1 MASELI
7 VQTIQGPSSGANAN
21 KVIIPSG
28 HTLAAAGHVVQVVSA
43 KHSSQSQTTGTSYI
57 GFPLSAS
64 ITPTSASSKILVI
77 LSFTGA
83 ISTDN
88 HLIVRVLRDSTT
100 AVGENLSAFFAQTAG
115 VSGGALNIHELDTPN
130 TTSTL
135 TYEAQFRS
143 RDAGENVLVQY
154 SNQPSTL
161 TLMEIAQ

>member
-1 MASELI
+1 MS
-7 VQTIQGPSSGANAN
+7 
-21 KVIIPSG
+21 
-28 HTLAAAGHVVQVVSA
+28 TLYVDNLQPNLGSRVMAAGHVVQVVSA

-88 HLIVRVLRDSTT
+88 HLWVRILRGGST
-100 AVGENLSAFFAQTAG
+100 AIGENQSAFFAQTAG

-154 SNQPSTL
+154 QNQPSTL